1 MEDLKMQTQLFN
13 AVLMTEIGLVVED
26 VEAEKVEQVIPI
38 LQDKLDFK
46 HVCHFVIY
54 LGEKI

>member
-1 MEDLKMQTQLFN
+1 MQTQLFT